1 MYLRIL
7 KYSMNPAAEY
17 ILKQPEPYKSILLQL
32 QVVFEHLFPEIEL
45 KYKYRIPFYYLKG
58 KPFCYFNA
66 SHKKQYVDV
75 GIVKGKQ
82 ILIHSE
88 HLVTEKRKIMA
99 SLRYTTVE
107 DIDHDVLIEVLKKA
121 ASLY

>member
-1 MYLRIL
+1 
-7 KYSMNPAAEY
+7 MNPAEEY

-32 QVVFEHLFPEIEL
+32 QVVFEHLFPAIEL
-45 KYKYRIPFYYLKG
+45 KYKYSIPFYYLKG

-66 SHKKQYVDV
+66 SHKKQFVDV
-75 GIVKGKQ
+75 GIVKGNQ
-82 ILIHSE
+82 IFIHHK
-88 HLVTEKRKIMA
+88 HLVTEKRKVMA
-99 SLRYTTVE
+99 SLRYKTVE

>member
-1 MYLRIL
+1 
-7 KYSMNPAAEY
+7 MNPAEEY

-66 SHKKQYVDV
+66 SHKKQFVDV

-82 ILIHSE
+82 LQIHTE
-88 HLVTEKRKIMA
+88 YLVTEKRKIMA
-99 SLRYTTVE
+99 SLRYKTIE
-107 DIDHDVLIEVLKKA
+107 DIDNDILIEVLKEA

>member
-1 MYLRIL
+1 
-7 KYSMNPAAEY
+7 MNPAEEY

-66 SHKKQYVDV
+66 SRKKQFVDV

-82 ILIHSE
+82 ILIHTE
-88 HLVTEKRKIMA
+88 HLVTEKRKVMA
-99 SLRYTTVE
+99 SLRYKSVA
-107 DIDHDVLIEVLKKA
+107 DIDNDILIEVLKEA
-121 ASLY
+121 ASFY

>member
-1 MYLRIL
+1 
-7 KYSMNPAAEY
+7 MNPAEAY

-58 KPFCYFNA
+58 KPFCYLNA
-66 SHKKQYVDV
+66 SHKRQYVDV
-75 GIVKGKQ
+75 GIVKGNQ

-88 HLVTEKRKIMA
+88 HLVTEKRKVMA
-99 SLRYTTVE
+99 SLRYKTLE
-107 DIDHDVLIEVLKKA
+107 DIDNGVLIEVLKKA

>member
-1 MYLRIL
+1 
-7 KYSMNPAAEY
+7 MNPAATY

-32 QVVFEHLFPEIEL
+32 QIVIEHVFPEIEL
-45 KYKYRIPFYYLKG
+45 KYKYRIPFYYFKG

-82 ILIHSE
+82 ISIHIE

-99 SLRYTTVE
+99 SLRYKTVAE
-107 DIDHDVLIEVLKKA
+107 IDNEILIEVLKNA
-121 ASLY
+121 ASFY